1 MTTDKILVISRG
13 AGFLSDAL
21 ENNLKEAGFET
32 KFAEPVVRCIEAGR
46 ADCDVVLLLAG
57 DFVYDAVDA
66 LVYIKDITADD
77 DIPLCVI
84 GYNQELA
91 EIGKYIPEDRIHRVF
106 RRPFD
111 AREIADK
118 LKDIAEVASEKRL
131 GKRILLVDDDP
142 TYLKILQGWLSEK
155 YRVTAVKSG
164 MQAIT
169 YLANHTPDLILLD
182 YDMPVTQGPQLMEM
196 IRTEFDAS
204 EIPIIF
210 VTGKS
215 DRESIM
221 NVVPLKP
228 QGYLLKTMCKED
240 LVDAVDNFFLGH
252 KWDNIN

>member
-21 ENNLKEAGFET
+21 ENNLKEVGFET

-46 ADCDVVLLLAG
+46 ADCDVV
-57 DFVYDAVDA
+57 
-66 LVYIKDITADD
+66 
-77 DIPLCVI
+77 
-84 GYNQELA
+84 
-91 EIGKYIPEDRIHRVF
+91 
-106 RRPFD
+106 
-111 AREIADK
+111 
-118 LKDIAEVASEKRL
+118 
-131 GKRILLVDDDP
+131 
-142 TYLKILQGWLSEK
+142 
-155 YRVTAVKSG
+155 
-164 MQAIT
+164 
-169 YLANHTPDLILLD
+169 LLD

-215 DRESIM
+215 DRASIM

-240 LVDAVDNFFLGH
+240 IVDAVDNFFMGH